1 MGLNLQPATRGI
13 ELTSHKHQNRTSV
26 QVCIKALSLRN
37 EMVFRPMFKERQPA
51 GDQNLVMSPTS
62 SVTPG
67 QVRNQILAGFLFASI
82 NATELALH
90 LAKPEM
96 DASLQARNTKCQ
108 EAQVG

>member
-1 MGLNLQPATRGI
+1 
-13 ELTSHKHQNRTSV
+13 
-26 QVCIKALSLRN
+26 
-37 EMVFRPMFKERQPA
+37 MVFRPMFKERQPA